1 MAAHGML
8 KRPIIIHLFQ
18 VYSGCTQT
26 ALRFLQLLIHYCFY
40 DGACTFT
47 FSLLILISVLKQ
59 HCKNVFMF
67 LCVSLLLSLKDDPSR
82 VLEIMPLLSQECIR
96 TDD

>member
-1 MAAHGML
+1 MFTRSTIFDFTGKKLALSLFIAHEL
-8 KRPIIIHLFQ
+8 
-18 VYSGCTQT
+18 V
-26 ALRFLQLLIHYCFY
+26 

-67 LCVSLLLSLKDDPSR
+67 LCVSLLLSLKEDPSR
-82 VLEIMPLLSQECIR
+82 VLETMPLLSQERIR
-96 TDD
+96 MGD